1 MTLKTEAIIGCI
13 LGTAVG
19 DAFGLPW
26 EGLSRQRQGRINS
39 RLTRYHFFFGKGMVS
54 DDTEHTWMVAQSL
67 VVSGGDV
74 RRFTKALAWRLRWWL
89 VALPAGVGFATLR
102 AIAKLWLGF
111 SQSGV
116 FSAGNGPAM
125 RSAIIGVC
133 YGSDLPKLQEF
144 VRASTR
150 LTHTDPK
157 AEYGAMAVAI
167 AADCASQKRVI
178 SGKDYYQIL
187 EKSLPDEAIEFLHL
201 IQQACDSV
209 TQGQDTPTFAL
220 QLGLG
225 KGVSGYIY
233 HTVPVV
239 IHAWLTHR
247 TDYRQGVIE
256 IVRCGGDTDTT
267 AAILG
272 AIMGAGVG
280 ENGIPESWINDL
292 WEWPRTVVLM
302 RDLGYR
308 LGQVCDR
315 GTPGPPVPLA
325 LYGIGII
332 PRNLFFLVVV
342 ILHGFRRLL
351 PPY

>member
-26 EGLSRQRQGRINS
+26 EGLSRQRQGRINC

-89 VALPAGVGFATLR
+89 VALPAGVGLATLR

-111 SQSGV
+111 PQSGV

-167 AADCASQKRVI
+167 AAHCASQKRAI
-178 SGKDYYQIL
+178 SGNDYYQIL
-187 EKSLPDEAIEFLHL
+187 EKSLPPEAIEFLRL

-209 TQGQDTPTFAL
+209 TQGQDTQTFAV

-225 KGVSGYIY
+225 TGVSGYIY

-239 IHAWLTHR
+239 IQAWLTHPN
-247 TDYRQGVIE
+247 DYRRGVIG

-280 ENGIPESWINDL
+280 ENGIPETWINDL
-292 WEWPRTVVLM
+292 WEWPRTVVWM
-302 RDLGYR
+302 RDLGYG
-308 LGQVCDR
+308 LAVACDR

-325 LYGIGII
+325 LYGMGII
-332 PRNLFFLVVV
+332 PRNLLFLVVV